1 MNIRIGTILGSWMMV
16 CFAQV
21 VLAQQAPTADAPP
34 AAEQAPAAEQ
44 VPAAEAN
51 EETVKLSPD
60 EVLKSMGIE
69 WQFGP
74 TTGRLGNQ
82 AEIAVPEGFVFAD
95 RRGAQKFS
103 EMNQNPIT
111 HKEQGMLAPKDLRWV
126 IFFEFDPVGYVKD
139 DDKEELDADAMLE
152 AMQEGT
158 KAGNE
163 ARKQRGWNTITLLGW
178 KVPPRY
184 DDQTNNL
191 EWATILKDDTSGF
204 ETVNHNI
211 RLLGREGVME
221 ATVLMDPE
229 TYEASLA
236 EGRKSLASFGFSAGN
251 RYSEYVEGD
260 RIAEYGLVGLVT
272 GGALI
277 AAGKMGWLTKL
288 GKGAI
293 KIVILIGAGIAAL
306 ASRLFGRKKKNN
318 IDT

>member
-1 MNIRIGTILGSWMMV
+1 MNIKTWTVMMLGSCIAV
-16 CFAQV
+16 GSAQV
-21 VLAQQAPTADAPP
+21 GLAQPAPSAEAEPMGEQAGAPSALEN
-34 AAEQAPAAEQ
+34 AAEP
-44 VPAAEAN
+44 
-51 EETVKLSPD
+51 TPD
-60 EVLKSMGIE
+60 EILKSMGID

-74 TTGRLGNQ
+74 TTGKLGKE
-82 AEIAVPEGFVFAD
+82 AEIVVPEGFVFAD

-111 HKEQGMLAPKDLRWV
+111 RKEQGMLAPKDLRWV

-158 KAGNE
+158 QAGNE
-163 ARKQRGWNTITLLGW
+163 ARKQRGWNTITLVGW
-178 KVPPRY
+178 KMPPKY
-184 DDQTNNL
+184 DETSNNL
-191 EWATILKDDTSGF
+191 EWASILKDDATGS

-211 RLLGREGVME
+211 RLLGRGGVME
-221 ATVLMDPE
+221 ATVLMDPA
-229 TYEASLA
+229 TYDVSLA
-236 EGRKSLASFGFSAGN
+236 EGRKALATFGFSAGN

-277 AAGKMGWLTKL
+277 AAGKMGWLTKF
-288 GKGAI
+288 GKGAL
-293 KIVILIGAGIAAL
+293 KIVILVGATIAAV
-306 ASRLFGRKKKNN
+306 AARIFGRKKKNN